1 MVRKQKIK
9 KIVLYCIGEIAL
21 FSIALLLV
29 HFIVGLWSSPSEL
42 GEDVAKR
49 ATTVEQYID
58 KYYWKEDVSDQK
70 LSEYA
75 AKGMVLALGDEYS
88 TYLTEEEYKQMMEG
102 VEGDYSG
109 IGATVQID
117 QNTKKKTIVELIK
130 GAPAEKAGLKI
141 KDVIIEVDGVNVE
154 QESLDE
160 VIKRIRGENG
170 KKSVLTIS
178 REENGKTVTKKI
190 TVVCEQIINETITY
204 KMLENSIGYIKISEF
219 DNVTIEQFRT
229 AMEKL
234 EKQGLEKLILDVRN
248 NGGGSLTA
256 VVEMLDILLPKGTLL
271 TEKSKVDGDRVY
283 ESDDKE
289 VFDKPM
295 VVMINGISASASEV
309 FAGALQDRDAA
320 ELVGEKSYGKGIV
333 QTIFSLEKSCG
344 GGIKLTTGEYLLPS
358 GRSIHKVGLTPD
370 VEEKFTG
377 DWENYVESEDNQL
390 AKAIEVLRG

>member
-1 MVRKQKIK
+1 MRKQKIK
-9 KIVLYCIGEIAL
+9 KILGYCIGEIAL

-29 HFIVGLWSSPSEL
+29 HFIVGLWSSPSDL
-42 GEDVAKR
+42 GEDVANR
-49 ATTVEQYID
+49 ATIVEEYID
-58 KYYWKEDVSDQK
+58 KYYWKDDVSDQE
-70 LSEYA
+70 LSECA
-75 AKGMVLALGDEYS
+75 AKGMVMALGDEYS

-117 QNTKKKTIVELIK
+117 QDTKEKTIIKLTK
-130 GAPAEKAGLKI
+130 GAPAEKAGLKVN
-141 KDVIIEVDGVNVE
+141 DVILEVNGENVE
-154 QESLDE
+154 SRELND
-160 VIKRIRGENG
+160 VIAMIKGETG
-170 KKSVLTIS
+170 KESVLTVS

-204 KMLENSIGYIKISEF
+204 KMLENSIGYIKITEF
-219 DNVTIEQFRT
+219 DNVTIKQFQT
-229 AMEKL
+229 AIEKL

-271 TEKSKVDGDRVY
+271 TEKSKVNGDTVY
-283 ESDDKE
+283 ESNDKE
-289 VFDKPM
+289 TFDKPM

-333 QTIFSLEKSCG
+333 QTIFSLENSCG

-370 VEEKFTG
+370 VEEKFAG

-390 AKAIEVLRG
+390 KKAIEVLRKK